1 MSGNMSGNVRSI
13 IPINVAE
20 PFQGVSKPS
29 NLSKENLEAK
39 LFKDMRPLLL
49 DFYLRALGVDVN
61 SKKDEDI
68 QHIAQ
73 LKAKLNKMSDA
84 EFEREVRG
92 VLYVSAY
99 KRDSG
104 WKVEVAVLGTHRKL
118 EFAVEPAGKDFQ
130 LRLNKW
136 PEDASMIQ
144 DNSPRSGWN
153 TNPYIPWLTLP
164 SQPRSRE
171 DLIRQMVE
179 RGLPEVYADR
189 VLSLI
194 ENQNGYNTL
203 YKNGL
208 VDEKSFGLHLNLL
221 LDKTLPWVL
230 EELSDSYR
238 DGRGVARMPEDA
250 RIVSFLGYVDKE
262 FSNCKT
268 DLCRLNLANELREA
282 IPRPEKPGDI
292 PQPRGGASNP
302 HVDLALQKRL
312 DDLGIKNDL
321 RKLSF
326 SRSAYDAL
334 AKYIARNT
342 DDIEVAIAIL
352 NRVHEISGDNLRE
365 SEAQG
370 MIKQWN
376 FSNQNGLPNWT
387 AIVDGIRTAIGARK
401 ILGGLNSAQ

>member
-1 MSGNMSGNVRSI
+1 MSGNI
-13 IPINVAE
+13 IPIIPFNVAE
-20 PFQGVSKPS
+20 PFQGVSNLS

-104 WKVEVAVLGTHRKL
+104 WKVEVAVLGTLRKL

-136 PEDASMIQ
+136 PEDASMIP

-171 DLIRQMVE
+171 DVIRQMVE

-194 ENQNGYNTL
+194 ENQNGYETL

-208 VDEKSFGLHLNLL
+208 VREKSFGLHLNLL
-221 LDKTLPWVL
+221 LDKTLHWVL

-250 RIVSFLGYVDKE
+250 RIVSFLGTLDNE

-268 DLCRLNLANELREA
+268 DLCRLNLADRLRNA

-302 HVDLALQKRL
+302 HVYLALQKRL
-312 DDLGIKNDL
+312 NELAIQF
-321 RKLSF
+321 SF
-326 SRSAYDAL
+326 SRLEFEAI

-342 DDIEVAIAIL
+342 DNIEDAIAIL
-352 NRVHEISGDNLRE
+352 NKVHEISGGKLGVG
-365 SEAQG
+365 EAQG
-370 MIKQWN
+370 MIKQWY

-387 AIVDGIRTAIGARK
+387 AIVDGIQTTINARK
-401 ILGGLNSAQ
+401 ILGGLILHNR